1 MINLYSDNVAP
12 VPPAIMA
19 AIDEANRISAMPYG
33 NDGTT
38 EQATAALSAFFER
51 PVTVCP
57 VPTGTAANALSMA
70 LLLRPY
76 GTVFATDC
84 AHIHTSEGGATEFF
98 TGGAKI
104 TTVPAPDGRLPP
116 AALEEAIAKAGKG
129 LRHRSQPD
137 AVSVTNATEFGTVYG
152 VEQVTALSAIAHRHG
167 LKFHM
172 DGARFS
178 NALARLGCSP
188 ADLTWRAGVDVLSM
202 GLTKNG
208 AMNVEAVVSFD
219 PDLGDEMAHRARR
232 SGYTW
237 SKMRYA
243 SAQVVAAVAGDT
255 ARDLAARANRA
266 AGLLADGLRPL
277 PGLEILYPVEINHLF
292 VRVPEAAAEALLS
305 HGLRIGHRGGG
316 LIRIVTSW
324 ATTDAMVAGAV
335 AAFQAALAGAAA
347 PRAA

>member
-33 NDGTT
+33 NDETT
-38 EQATAALSAFFER
+38 EQATAALSAYFER
-51 PVTVCP
+51 PVVVAP

-70 LLLRPY
+70 LLCRPY
-76 GTVFATDC
+76 GAVFGTDC

-104 TTVPAPDGRLPP
+104 VTIPSPDGRLAPD
-116 AALEEAIAKAGKG
+116 ALEETIGRAGKG

-137 AVSVTNATEFGTVYG
+137 AVSVTNATELGTVYDPDS
-152 VEQVTALSAIAHRHG
+152 VAALSDIAHRHG
-167 LKFHM
+167 LRFHM

-178 NALARLGCSP
+178 NALARLNCSP
-188 ADLTWRAGVDVLSM
+188 ADLTWRAGVDVLSL

-208 AMNVEAVVSFD
+208 AMSVEAVVSFD
-219 PDLGDEMAHRARR
+219 LSLADDLAHRARR
-232 SGYTW
+232 CGFTW
-237 SKMRYA
+237 SKMRFA
-243 SAQVVAAVAGDT
+243 AAQVIASVADGMPRTLAGR
-255 ARDLAARANRA
+255 ANAAAARLEA
-266 AGLLADGLRPL
+266 GLRPL
-277 PGLEILYPVEINHLF
+277 PGLSILHPVEINHLF
-292 VRVPEAAAEALLS
+292 VQVPAAAADALLG

-324 ATTDAMVAGAV
+324 ATTDEMVDV
-335 AAFQAALAGAAA
+335 AIEAFRKALAAHPA
-347 PRAA
+347 